1 MKIGLF
7 AMSGVRVCD
16 TELLELGLTLPGFV
30 ERSKT
35 IASLPSLS
43 LITLAGIQ
51 PEEHEYIYYDIDD
64 IRTLPELPDDLDLVA
79 ISSFSAQ
86 IFEAY
91 QLADYYRNIEIPV
104 VMGGL
109 HVTVLP
115 EEALRHADAVVIGEG
130 ESCWL
135 EVLRDA
141 QAQSLQK
148 YYRSEDTFSFND
160 APVPAYGL
168 LDIQK
173 YNRLTIQTSRG
184 CPWHCEFCASS
195 ILLTPNYRQK
205 PVEKVLEE
213 VESVKNIWDQP
224 FIEFADDNSFV
235 NKRYWKELLPQLKS
249 YNLRWF
255 TETDLSI
262 YQDEEMLELMR
273 ECGCAAVL
281 IGFESAEADSL
292 DGLELRNNWKYRH
305 WSEYQEAIDKIQ
317 SHGIRVNGCFVL
329 GLDQQKPN
337 IFEEVLRFVEQS
349 ELYDVQITIQT
360 PFPGT
365 SLYERLKR
373 EGRLIHPKA
382 WERCTL
388 FDIMYQ
394 PLQMSIEEL
403 RRGFHHLAKH
413 LYNAE
418 STYRRRERF
427 RKHYLRPLHDTEAHQ
442 FF

>member
-1 MKIGLF
+1 M
-7 AMSGVRVCD
+7 
-16 TELLELGLTLPGFV
+16 

-51 PEEHEYIYYDIDD
+51 PEEHEYVYYDIDD

-86 IFEAY
+86 ILKRIAGGLLPE
-91 QLADYYRNIEIPV
+91 YRIPV
-104 VMGGL
+104 VMSGL

-213 VESVKNIWDQP
+213 VESVKI
-224 FIEFADDNSFV
+224 S
-235 NKRYWKELLPQLKS
+235 
-249 YNLRWF
+249 
-255 TETDLSI
+255 
-262 YQDEEMLELMR
+262 
-273 ECGCAAVL
+273 
-281 IGFESAEADSL
+281 
-292 DGLELRNNWKYRH
+292 
-305 WSEYQEAIDKIQ
+305 
-317 SHGIRVNGCFVL
+317 
-329 GLDQQKPN
+329 
-337 IFEEVLRFVEQS
+337 
-349 ELYDVQITIQT
+349 
-360 PFPGT
+360 GT
-365 SLYERLKR
+365 SLSLNSPM
-373 EGRLIHPKA
+373 I
-382 WERCTL
+382 
-388 FDIMYQ
+388 I
-394 PLQMSIEEL
+394 PL
-403 RRGFHHLAKH
+403 
-413 LYNAE
+413 
-418 STYRRRERF
+418 
-427 RKHYLRPLHDTEAHQ
+427 
-442 FF
+442 